1 MRKYKESLFLVQLDQ
16 EDLMEIL
23 ELLVPQV
30 QKESEV
36 QEEIRVLLVL
46 QENRDVSIK
55 NVNVSLIVSNPLCKL
70 RNCLILNSK
79 G

>member
-1 MRKYKESLFLVQLDQ
+1 MLKYRESLFLVQLDQ
-16 EDLMEIL
+16 EGQMEIL

-46 QENRDVSIK
+46 QGNQDVSTKI
-55 NVNVSLIVSNPLCKL
+55 VNVSLIVCSPICKL
-70 RNCLILNSK
+70 RNCFILHSK